1 MSNRNITF
9 APMYIR
15 QVTKKN
21 KNSSKTYHYYR
32 LIHAYRIGDK
42 TRQIVLLNLGTLDE
56 LPVPKHKYLAD
67 RIEEILTGTVS
78 LFAIDD
84 EVVEQLAHKFARK
97 IIKNGT
103 FSSPRSKSKKGV
115 ESTQVAVKQ
124 YVEVDLESA
133 EEIESRDLGGEW
145 LVKQTFERLEIDD
158 IMTSLGMSGKDMVM
172 AKALI
177 TAKMIHPGSE
187 LETERWLRENSATM
201 ELYDEDVDKVTRYQL
216 YKVAEILYTNK
227 AVIES
232 KIYNVCKNMF
242 SQRSKVIIFDL
253 TNIHF
258 EGMMGSSKRA
268 QFGRSKQ
275 KRNDCRLISLA
286 LAIDSLGFVRGSEF
300 WDGNVS
306 EPETLQSMLQYIER
320 QFNKDEEKPLLVFD
334 AGITTDDNLKLVKDK
349 FDYICVSRTTPDE
362 YKVLTEEFTQLQ
374 DNKGNKIQV
383 RKIVLA
389 NDEIMLQI
397 ASDQKK
403 IKEES
408 IDTKITKRFEEKL
421 SYLKEGL
428 TLPRRVKTIVKVH
441 EHVGR
446 LKDQFAKVAQH
457 YEITYVQDDQKGVIT
472 DIKWERNKENEK
484 PKGEYFLRFSK
495 KELSDTEI
503 WDGYNLTR
511 EVEASFKCLKSDLN
525 VRPVF
530 HQKDKYIETHIWL
543 SILAYQIV
551 NFIRIQLKDQNI
563 QYSWTTIVE
572 KLKTQRITT
581 TTMDVKGNK
590 KAILKT
596 CTQANEDVK
605 KIYSALIFKDR
616 PYVRRTKVVTQL

>member
-1 MSNRNITF
+1 MSFWGIIFT
-9 APMYIR
+9 PMYIR

-21 KNSSKTYHYYR
+21 KNSNKTYQYYR

-42 TRQIVLLNLGTLDE
+42 TRQIVLLNLGTLDG
-56 LPVPKHKYLAD
+56 LPVLKHKYLAD

-103 FSSPRSKSKKGV
+103 FSSPRSKTKKDDT
-115 ESTQVAVKQ
+115 SSQVAVKQ

-145 LVKQTFERLEIDD
+145 LVKQTLERLDIDG
-158 IMTSLGMSGKDMVM
+158 IMSSLGMSGKDMVM

-177 TAKMIHPGSE
+177 TGKMIHPGSE

-201 ELYDEDVDKVTRYQL
+201 ELYDEDVEKVSRYQL
-216 YKVAEILYTNK
+216 YKVAETLYANK

-232 KIYNVCKNMF
+232 KIYSVCKNMF
-242 SQRSKVIIFDL
+242 SQRSKVVIFDL

-258 EGMMGSSKRA
+258 EGMMGHSQRA

-275 KRNDCRLISLA
+275 KRNDCRLVSLA

-306 EPETLQSMLQYIER
+306 EPETLQSMLQYIEN
-320 QFNKDEEKPLLVFD
+320 QFDKDEEKPLLVFD
-334 AGITTDDNLKLVKDK
+334 AGITTDENLKLVKDK

-374 DNKGNKIQV
+374 DNKGDKIQV
-383 RKIVLA
+383 RKIVLDD
-389 NDEIMLQI
+389 DEIMLQI
-397 ASDQKK
+397 VSDQKK

-421 SYLKEGL
+421 TYLKEGL
-428 TLPRRVKTIVKVH
+428 TLPRRLKKIIKVH

-457 YEITYVQDDQKGVIT
+457 YEITYVQDDKEGVIT
-472 DIKWERNKENEK
+472 DITWERNKGSEK

-495 KELSDTEI
+495 KELSDKEI

-525 VRPVF
+525 VRPIF
-530 HQKDKYIETHIWL
+530 HHKDKWIETHIWL
-543 SILAYQIV
+543 SVLAYQIV

-605 KIYSALIFKDR
+605 RIYGVLKFKDR

>member
-1 MSNRNITF
+1 
-9 APMYIR
+9 MYIR
-15 QVTKKN
+15 QVIKKN
-21 KNSSKTYHYYR
+21 KNSNKTYHYYR
-32 LIHAYRIGDK
+32 LIHSYRIGDK
-42 TRQIVLLNLGTLDE
+42 TRQIVLLNLGTLVE

-78 LFAIDD
+78 LFGIDD
-84 EVVEQLAHKFARK
+84 EVVEQLAHKFAKK

-103 FSSPRSKSKKGV
+103 FPSASIKTKKG
-115 ESTQVAVKQ
+115 EKSTQVTVKQ
-124 YVEVDLESA
+124 YVEVDLHSA

-158 IMTSLGMSGKDMVM
+158 IMSSLGMRGKDMVT

-201 ELYDEDVDKVTRYQL
+201 ELYDEDVDKVSRYQL

-258 EGMMGSSKRA
+258 EGMMDSSKRA

-275 KRNDCRLISLA
+275 KRNDCRLVSLA

-306 EPETLQSMLQYIER
+306 EPETLKSMLQYIEK
-320 QFNKDEEKPLLVFD
+320 QFDKDEEKPLLVFD
-334 AGITTDDNLKLVKDK
+334 AGITTDENLNLVKDK

-374 DNKGNKIQV
+374 DNKGDKIQV
-383 RKIVLA
+383 RKIVLD

-408 IDTKITKRFEEKL
+408 IDNKITKRFEEKL
-421 SYLKEGL
+421 TYLKEGL
-428 TLPRRVKTIVKVH
+428 TLPRRVKKIIKVH

-446 LKDQFAKVAQH
+446 LKDQFSKVAQH
-457 YEITYVQDDQKGVIT
+457 YEITYVQDDPKGVIT
-472 DIKWERNKENEK
+472 DIKWERNKEKEK

-495 KELSDTEI
+495 KELSDKEI

-525 VRPVF
+525 VRPIF

-543 SILAYQIV
+543 SVLAYQIV
-551 NFIRIQLKDQNI
+551 NFIRIQLKEHNI

-605 KIYSALIFKDR
+605 RMYEALKFKDR
-616 PYVRRTKVVTQL
+616 PYVRKTKVVTQL